1 MSILVFGHLLPFLYN
16 KCCRLTLSILCLRL
30 GINTFT
36 TLFTSSTLVHFSGKW
51 YLETKIWALKK
62 LITTGVSLLLG
73 PLNGHTHTHTHVIK
87 KIMIL

>member
-51 YLETKIWALKK
+51 YLETPLWVLAALVAPE
-62 LITTGVSLLLG
+62 LHGFRLFSETELG
-73 PLNGHTHTHTHVIK
+73 CT
-87 KIMIL
+87 